1 MQELRFGC
9 RKFLCRNIAAEVQN
23 RAFLEKSQGDSGKG
37 ELRREKERNARVV
50 KSIESK
56 TEDGARTKLVAA
68 QFQIGFNSSTLLCT
82 YFNLCPKKDDST
94 PMLHDKQTFH
104 RKSIS

>member
-1 MQELRFGC
+1 MRFGST
-9 RKFLCRNIAAEVQN
+9 KFLCRNIAAEVQN

-37 ELRREKERNARVV
+37 ELRREKERNARLV

-68 QFQIGFNSSTLLCT
+68 QFQIGFNSSTFVLCIH
-82 YFNLCPKKDDST
+82 FILCRIKDDGCI
-94 PMLHDKQTFH
+94 PMMHC
-104 RKSIS
+104 I

>member
-1 MQELRFGC
+1 MRFGST
-9 RKFLCRNIAAEVQN
+9 KFLCRNIAAEVQN

-37 ELRREKERNARVV
+37 ELRREKERNARLV

-68 QFQIGFNSSTLLCT
+68 QFQIGF
-82 YFNLCPKKDDST
+82 
-94 PMLHDKQTFH
+94 
-104 RKSIS
+104 